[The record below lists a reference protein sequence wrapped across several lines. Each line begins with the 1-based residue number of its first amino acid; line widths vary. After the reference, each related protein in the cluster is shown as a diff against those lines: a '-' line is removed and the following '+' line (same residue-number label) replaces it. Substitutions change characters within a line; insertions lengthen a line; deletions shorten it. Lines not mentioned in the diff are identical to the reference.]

1 MPIHGNLGGF
11 IKPGFNPLAVGPERP
26 PLVGGF
32 YDAGNNNYG
41 QLGLGNT
48 TNRSSLVQ
56 VGALTT
62 WLHIAAGY
70 QHTIATNQTNELWAI
85 GGRNIFG
92 ELGLGDTT
100 SRSSPVQIG
109 ALTNWSNVSSGS
121 YFNLAVKNDG
131 TLYAWGL
138 NHRGQLGLGN
148 TTYAYS
154 SPVQVGALT
163 TWSKIASGFNHSL
176 AIKTD
181 GTLWAWGSNQTY
193 GQLGDGTTANRS
205 SPVQI
210 GALTTWAQ
218 VAGGNNYSLAIKT
231 DGTLW
236 AWGAAGF
243 GQLGLGGTTYYSSPV
258 QVGALTT
265 WSKLALGEDHSVAVK
280 TDGTLW
286 AWGGNSDGQ
295 LGDGTTTQR
304 NSPVQV
310 GALTNWN
317 SLDIVP
323 SIGGGAQSTFAIK
336 ADGTLWAWGKNN
348 KGQLGQGNT
357 TNYSSPVQVGAL
369 TTWLRLA
376 DTSFVTGLYAVN
388 EE

>member
-1 MPIHGNLGGF
+1 MPISGNLGGF

-26 PLVGGF
+26 PLVGGL
-32 YDAGNNNYG
+32 YDVGNNSHG
-41 QLGLGNT
+41 QLGKGDT

-62 WLHIAAGY
+62 WINIAAAY
-70 QHTIATNQTNELWAI
+70 QHTVATNQTNELWAI
-85 GGRNIFG
+85 GGRNIYG

-100 SRSSPVQIG
+100 SRSSPVQVG
-109 ALTNWSNVSSGS
+109 ALTNWSNVSSGTF
-121 YFNLAVKNDG
+121 YNFAVKTDG
-131 TLYAWGL
+131 TLYAWGY
-138 NHRGQLGLGN
+138 NAYGQLGDGTTTNRSSPVQVGALTTWSKISCGQYHGLAIKTDGTLWSWGQNTTYGALGDGTTTNRNSPVQVGALTTWSQVVGGGQFSLAIKTDGTLWSWGNNGSGRLGQGN
-148 TTYAYS
+148 TTSYS

-163 TWSKIASGFNHSL
+163 TWSK
-176 AIKTD
+176 
-181 GTLWAWGSNQTY
+181 
-193 GQLGDGTTANRS
+193 
-205 SPVQI
+205 
-210 GALTTWAQ
+210 
-218 VAGGNNYSLAIKT
+218 VAA
-231 DGTLW
+231 
-236 AWGAAGF
+236 
-243 GQLGLGGTTYYSSPV
+243 
-258 QVGALTT
+258 
-265 WSKLALGEDHSVAVK
+265 GEDHSVAVK

-286 AWGGNSDGQ
+286 AWGGNNDGQ
-295 LGDGTTTQR
+295 LGDGTTTPR

-323 SIGGGAQSTFAIK
+323 SIGGGAQSTYAIK

-357 TNYSSPVQVGAL
+357 TYYSSPVQVGAL

-376 DTSFVTGLYAVN
+376 ATGFTTGLYAVN